1 MKAVYFDL
9 DNTLYS
15 YDHADAA
22 AAARVQAYCKEQFG
36 LEREYTHRKI
46 TEIMNGLI
54 DEMGWKQAATHDRLI
69 RFSRF
74 LQEIGQ
80 PVFPY
85 AGIMYSLYWDT
96 LIDNMV
102 PEKGVY
108 AFLQMLRQR
117 GYYVACATNMLSAVQ
132 YRKIRHLGMGSLL
145 DDLITSAEACTEKPD
160 PEFFR
165 FCVRKAGFAPE
176 ECVYIGDNYRLDVL
190 GSAEAGLH
198 AILYQTQDLAKRHEG
213 APAGIPV
220 ICDYTETVRNIKLI
234 EGQPAI

>member
-1 MKAVYFDL
+1 MKAVFFDL

-15 YDHADAA
+15 YDHADAVA
-22 AAARVQAYCKEQFG
+22 AAKVQAYCRTQFG
-36 LEREYTHRKI
+36 LDPEYTHRKI
-46 TEIMNGLI
+46 TETMNQLI

-96 LIDNMV
+96 LIQSMV

-108 AFLQMLRQR
+108 PFLLALRRR

-165 FCVRKAGFAPE
+165 FCVRKAGFVPE

-190 GSAEAGLH
+190 GSASAGLQP
-198 AILYQTQDLAKRHEG
+198 ILYQTPDLALRHEG
-213 APAGIPV
+213 AAAGVPV
-220 ICDYTETVRNIKLI
+220 ISDYTDLERNLLLI
-234 EGQPAI
+234 ENQMNG